1 MYLRGIQLT
10 EEQEEEMSKLKI
22 KGKGKTPTKKDY
34 LLTYV
39 QRLMVTGKW
48 ADEVNDQ
55 LLKSRKEEWVQMKK
69 GKGKGVIRKAFESA
83 GSALLDAGK
92 EAVKEA
98 VVAGAQNAIM
108 SLL

>member
-1 MYLRGIQLT
+1 
-10 EEQEEEMSKLKI
+10 MSKLKI
-22 KGKGKTPTKKDY
+22 KGKGKTPTQKDY

-39 QRLMVTGKW
+39 QRLMVTDKW

-55 LLKSRKEEWVQMKK
+55 LLQSRMEDWRQMKK

-83 GSALLDAGK
+83 GSSLLEAGK
-92 EAVKEA
+92 EVAKDA
-98 VVAGAQNAIM
+98 LIAGAQNAIM